1 MKYKEIMNRVTVTD
15 DMKERILDSMEARI
29 QLRHRRKKIYF
40 MEALGAVAV
49 VVIVFG
55 IGSHMFRTPSF
66 GNTSEQIETAI
77 PDIKEVASA
86 GEMSEILG
94 FAVPEPAMPFDV
106 KDETYL
112 VNWGE
117 LGEIDYE
124 GENQSAYFRIS
135 KEEGD
140 NSGDYNE
147 YENITTEKIDSITIT
162 LKGNQD
168 KWNLAIWQDGE
179 YSCSL
184 GFSEGIAKDQIL
196 EAINGVL

>member
-1 MKYKEIMNRVTVTD
+1 
-15 DMKERILDSMEARI
+15 
-29 QLRHRRKKIYF
+29 

-196 EAINGVL
+196 LAINGVL